1 VEQCREILRLLPN
14 ADADVN
20 AVEDTSMDIEGRR
33 KIMSVSISIFSIN
46 LYFLAVLFSTL

>member
-1 VEQCREILRLLPN
+1 MYYIKWSAIDVERCSEIFGLLLN

-33 KIMSVSISIFSIN
+33 KIMSVSISIFFN
-46 LYFLAVLFSTL
+46 